1 MSITQVLV
9 CLVRCDSFVSS
20 IEVELVPLGEPWT
33 FALLFVFP
41 PIYSFFPKGAKT
53 LCALP
58 KKFTALGKWRHP
70 RHVSEPADVGT
81 R

>member
-58 KKFTALGKWRHP
+58 KVHCSREMATP
-70 RHVSEPADVGT
+70 SSVSKPADVGT